1 TISFTVGYVPADAQ
15 VLSLGGHSLPP
26 VTSNLPPVPVAGA
39 SVSAVARYR
48 SVGAYGFA
56 KLQLYLDHTLETPFE
71 GEGATGT
78 LLATYDFQE
87 EENNRTQSG
96 LVPLAWD
103 STQRSDGD
111 HALTLRAVETR
122 YDQYSSPYEQ
132 SSEAHHFD
140 IDIDNTAQD
149 LAPPPVYLEV
159 TNVTDAHVTLS
170 WTPTTISDFDKYEV
184 HKGTTAS
191 FTPGAGT
198 LVGNS
203 TDPAKTAFGL
213 GPLQVNTDYYLK
225 IKLYDDGANT
235 SVSNEVHVTT
245 KTTAALFDDPAA
257 GTLFLLGSTVH
268 DAAGQVV
275 ARYDA
280 NGNGTFYTY
289 DAAGRQTKVTDA
301 LGNETDFAYDAA
313 GRKTS
318 QTNALDKTTTYA
330 YDNANR
336 LTSVTDALNHV
347 TSYAYNAAGQQ
358 TSVTD
363 ALNHTATRTYNSRG
377 RLTAITDPLSNET
390 EFAYDAVGNKTGETN
405 ALNQTT
411 SYQYDAL
418 NRLVRWWS
426 ITARRPGPS
435 ASAS

>member
-1 TISFTVGYVPADAQ
+1 MRAICRPHSSLLDAGQ
-15 VLSLGGHSLPP
+15 VTGPHYAPDLLLHQTTTPGTYFPGEMQGG
-26 VTSNLPPVPVAGA
+26 
-39 SVSAVARYR
+39 
-48 SVGAYGFA
+48 
-56 KLQLYLDHTLETPFE
+56 
-71 GEGATGT
+71 TGT
-78 LLATYDFQE
+78 LLTTYDFAE
-87 EENNRTQSG
+87 EQDPSTQTG
-96 LVPLAWD
+96 QVTLTWD
-103 STQRSDGD
+103 STQRSDGN
-111 HALTLRAVETR
+111 HTLTLRTVET
-122 YDQYSSPYEQ
+122 YDDGWGGEAEADR
-132 SSEAHHFD
+132 EAHHFD
-140 IDIDNTAQD
+140 IDIDNTSQD

-159 TNVTDAHVTLS
+159 SNVTDTQVTLS

-184 HKGTTAS
+184 HKGTTAN

-198 LVGNS
+198 LVGSVNDS
-203 TDPAKTAFGL
+203 RCTVHGL
-213 GPLQVNTDYYLK
+213 GPLQPSTDYYLK

-245 KTTAALFDDPAA
+245 LSTAGLFTDPAA
-257 GTLFLLGSTVH
+257 GTNFLLGRTVY
-268 DAAGQVV
+268 DAAGQVT

-377 RLTAITDPLSNET
+377 RLTTITDPLSNET
-390 EFAYDAVGNKTGETN
+390 EFAYDANGNKTGETN